1 MKSLCVDG
9 FNLSLPK
16 GTGIAT
22 YGRNLLTNAR
32 GIGFD
37 TEVLYGPAAPHRDD
51 DVLNEAALV
60 EPAGS
65 TASALGWRQR
75 VGLKAAVLADRWGRE
90 AKPVPVTGEVIW
102 PQAMG
107 GMPDVRGFWAVQD
120 LYSRARRAFRSHGG
134 ITSVRFHETAERG
147 APDVMHWTTVLPV
160 HAPGRPN
167 IYTIHDLIP
176 LRLPHTTLHDRQSFL
191 AAMKLAASKAD
202 HIAVVSEST
211 RQDVIRLLGV
221 DENRVTNTY
230 QAVIRPRGL
239 QERSESDLAQELA
252 GLFGLEWK
260 GYFLHFG
267 AIEPKKNL
275 GRIVEAYLG
284 SGVASPLVI
293 AGGAGWLDVDETA
306 LLNQARTLAGSRG
319 DQVLIL
325 SYLTQSSLQS
335 LVQGA
340 RAVLFPSL
348 YEGFGLPVLEAM
360 MLGTAVL
367 TSTVGAL
374 PEVAGD
380 AALMVDPYDVP
391 AMTRSIRTLQ
401 ADTDLRQDLERR
413 GRLQAMRF
421 SPEAYRARLQ
431 GLYAKVF

>member
-1 MKSLCVDG
+1 MKSLCIDG
-9 FNLSLPK
+9 FNLSLAK

-32 GIGFD
+32 GIGLA

-60 EPAGS
+60 EPSGS
-65 TASALGWRQR
+65 PTSRPSWQQR
-75 VGLKAAVLADRWGRE
+75 IGRNAAIFGDRWGR
-90 AKPVPVTGEVIW
+90 AAQPVPVTGEVLW
-102 PQAMG
+102 PQATG
-107 GMPDVRGFWAVQD
+107 GMPEVRGFWAAQN

-134 ITSVRFHETAERG
+134 ITAVRFHETVERA
-147 APDVMHWTTVLPV
+147 APDIMHWTTVLPV
-160 HAPGRPN
+160 HAIGRPN

-176 LRLPHTTLHDRQSFL
+176 LRLPYTTLHDRQSFL

-202 HIAVVSEST
+202 HIAVVSEAT
-211 RQDVIRLLGV
+211 RQDVVRLLGV
-221 DENRVTNTY
+221 HESRVTNTY
-230 QAVIRPRGL
+230 QAVARPRGL
-239 QERSESDLAQELA
+239 HERSESDLVQELT

-275 GRIVEAYLG
+275 GRIIEAYLG
-284 SGVASPLVI
+284 SGVSSPLVV
-293 AGGAGWLDVDETA
+293 AGGAGWLDADETA
-306 LLNQARTLAGSRG
+306 LLNQARTLMGSRG
-319 DQVLIL
+319 DQVISLN
-325 SYLTQSSLQS
+325 YLTQSSLQS

-360 MLGTAVL
+360 ILGTAVL
-367 TSTVGAL
+367 TSTAGAL
-374 PEVAGD
+374 SEVAGD

-391 AMTRSIRTLQ
+391 AMTRGIRTLE
-401 ADTDLRQDLERR
+401 ADADLRQDLETR

-421 SPEAYRARLQ
+421 SPEMYQARLRA
-431 GLYAKVF
+431 LYAKVS